1 MMIDPENLRA
11 LRLSRGW
18 TQSHLADTA
27 GLSLRTVQRVERD
40 GNASSETV
48 LSLAAV
54 LDATPAELQRTANG
68 QARFALRLVAGIGL
82 LAFFAGGV
90 IGAVLALSLG

>member
-18 TQSHLADTA
+18 TQSHLADAA
-27 GLSLRTVQRVERD
+27 GVSLRTVQRVERD
-40 GNASSETV
+40 GNAASETV

-54 LDATPAELQRTANG
+54 LEATPAELQKAAHG
-68 QARFALRLVAGIGL
+68 QARFALRLVATIGMA
-82 LAFFAGGV
+82 AFVAGGV
-90 IGAVLALSLG
+90 MGAVLALALG